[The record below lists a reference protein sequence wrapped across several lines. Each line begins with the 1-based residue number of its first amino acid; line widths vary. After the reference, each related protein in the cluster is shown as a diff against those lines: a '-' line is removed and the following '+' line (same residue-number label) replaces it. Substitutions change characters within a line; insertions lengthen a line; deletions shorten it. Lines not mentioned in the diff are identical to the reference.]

1 MHLSDITR
9 RRVFE
14 QPYSKA
20 RREIGP
26 QSILWSLLFGPFYY
40 WRQGALIE
48 AVLVAIFTLAILFV
62 DDDSA
67 VIGPEVLSTLI
78 TLALLAS
85 VILAP
90 VILASSYRRR
100 GWVEVGSGD
109 EEG

>member
-1 MHLSDITR
+1 MDLSDFTR

-14 QPYSKA
+14 QPYSKT

-62 DDDSA
+62 DDDSSM
-67 VIGPEVLSTLI
+67 IGPAALSTLI

-90 VILASSYRRR
+90 VILAASYRRR
-100 GWVEVGSGD
+100 GWVEVDDDGR
-109 EEG
+109 